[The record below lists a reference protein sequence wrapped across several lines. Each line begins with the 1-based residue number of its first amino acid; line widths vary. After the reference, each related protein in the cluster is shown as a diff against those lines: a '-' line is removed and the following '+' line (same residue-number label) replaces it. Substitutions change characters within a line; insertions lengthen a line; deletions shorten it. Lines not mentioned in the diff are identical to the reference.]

1 LGTQWFFALSM
12 IFLIGLILFR
22 TVVRARIKK

>member
-1 LGTQWFFALSM
+1 MGMQWFFALSM

-22 TVVRARIKK
+22 NVKGAKTKK